1 MACYCSAVTSYRLL
15 VRVVVGMAL
24 AFTIGPTIV
33 RAAGHRSKG
42 EMFPLSRWAMF
53 NRIDS
58 QVDDYG
64 IRIFARAGKAV
75 KPPVYFENAG
85 FDGSQSVTAYHAI
98 QRFAQRTVAQDADAA
113 TSRALVEQK
122 YLGEPAV
129 EYELVARRW
138 DPLVRWNGG
147 PFESERVIASF
158 VSRAAAELDES
169 P

>member
-1 MACYCSAVTSYRLL
+1 LTCYPEPVASYRLL
-15 VRVVVGMAL
+15 VKVVAGTAL
-24 AFTIGPTIV
+24 ALTLGPTVV

-64 IRIFARAGKAV
+64 IRIRAIGGNALS
-75 KPPVYFENAG
+75 PPVYYENAG
-85 FDGSQSVTAYHAI
+85 FEQSQSVTAYYAI
-98 QRFAQRTVAQDADAA
+98 QKFAERTLRQDPDAPV
-113 TSRALVEQK
+113 SRTLIEAR
-122 YLGEPAV
+122 YLARPGV

-147 PFESERVIASF
+147 AFQSEKVVASF
-158 VSRAAAELDES
+158 VSGGN

>member
-1 MACYCSAVTSYRLL
+1 LERCARRAISGSVASYRVLI
-15 VRVVVGMAL
+15 RVVVGTAIAL
-24 AFTIGPTIV
+24 TLGPTVV

-64 IRIFARAGKAV
+64 IRIRAIGGKPV
-75 KPPVYFENAG
+75 SPPVYFENAG
-85 FDGSQSVTAYHAI
+85 LEQSQSVTAYYGI
-98 QRFAQRTVAQDADAA
+98 QKFAERTVAHDADAA
-113 TSRALVEQK
+113 TSRALVEQR
-122 YLGEPAV
+122 YLGNLAV

-147 PFESERVIASF
+147 PFQSERVIESF
-158 VSRAAAELDES
+158 VSGAH